1 MWWKQNINH
10 ERGQLFRWLTVNDS
24 WINDNEDKSEQKLP
38 PRSKKKDWLNVYCFT
53 SHSIFF
59 RHNFVVTSDICSAL
73 TVLKHGGIY
82 RAIPA
87 MTRYPILTRTNAPFS
102 RLLQQPG
109 DTEDLSNLFSHVQ
122 IVFYLSDSRH
132 PTISLCISKD
142 FLWKNRIFY
151 ICN

>member
-1 MWWKQNINH
+1 MIH
-10 ERGQLFRWLTVNDS
+10 ELMIMKIS
-24 WINDNEDKSEQKLP
+24 PSKSYHHEV
-38 PRSKKKDWLNVYCFT
+38 KKKIDCLIDWLNVYCFM

-59 RHNFVVTSDICSAL
+59 RHNFVGTSDICSAL

-132 PTISLCISKD
+132 PTISLWISKV
-142 FLWKNRIFY
+142 FLWKNWIFY